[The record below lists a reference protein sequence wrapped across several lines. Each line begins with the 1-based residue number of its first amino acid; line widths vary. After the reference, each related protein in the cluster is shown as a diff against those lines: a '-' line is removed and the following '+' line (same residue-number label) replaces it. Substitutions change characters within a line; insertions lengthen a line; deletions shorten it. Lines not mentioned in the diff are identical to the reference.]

1 MWTRV
6 GIAPHPSPESFV
18 SLVCAELRLHRWV
31 REHRLGHV
39 HSEPWGVPLYVCLSG
54 NVIKR
59 VRMLP
64 GDTFLGVFSISL
76 RVGKIPRLAFML
88 LFRQGSEPSLQVF
101 GAETR
106 RKSLLK
112 GFE

>member
-6 GIAPHPSPESFV
+6 GIASHPSPESFV
-18 SLVCAELRLHRWV
+18 SLVYAELRLHRWV
-31 REHRLGHV
+31 WEHRLGHV
-39 HSEPWGVPLYVCLSG
+39 HSEPWGVPPYVCLSG
-54 NVIKR
+54 SVIVR
-59 VRMLP
+59 VRVLP
-64 GDTFLGVFSISL
+64 GDTFLDVFTISL

-88 LFRQGSEPSLQVF
+88 LSRQGSEPSLQVF